1 MSTKEDFRII
11 TIGASAGGVVA
22 LPALLGTLPAD
33 FPAAIFVVL
42 HIPVQQDD
50 LLTALIQR
58 KTALAVH
65 TAWDGQEIAPGNIYV
80 APPDNHLLIEGSKI
94 RISHGPRQ
102 NRHRPAIDPLFRSA
116 AKYYGARV
124 IGVVLTGQLDDG
136 VVGLNAIKTHG
147 GVAIVQSPDDA
158 EEPEMV
164 QQALRN
170 VQVDYC
176 LPLDQIGSCLREL
189 MGKTRISS
197 SHPHPATDPAV
208 SPPVGLPEISNTLGA
223 PTPYICPECH
233 GPLWENPMGGPLEYR
248 CHVGHSYSPE
258 SLLIDQDED
267 LERALW
273 SAVRTFEEQADLLRR
288 LIKRNVTA
296 PLLKKWQAR
305 ADENQKNADAIRAL
319 LQARR

>member
-1 MSTKEDFRII
+1 
-11 TIGASAGGVVA
+11 
-22 LPALLGTLPAD
+22 
-33 FPAAIFVVL
+33 L

-65 TAWDGQEIAPGNIYV
+65 TAWDGQEIVPGNVYV
-80 APPDNHLLIEGSKI
+80 APPDNHLLIEGPRI

-116 AKYYGARV
+116 AKFYGSRV

-136 VVGLNAIKTHG
+136 MIGLNAIKTHG
-147 GVAIVQSPDDA
+147 GIAIVQSPEDA
-158 EEPEMV
+158 AEPEMV
-164 QQALRN
+164 RNALRN
-170 VQVDYC
+170 VQVDYS
-176 LPLDQIGSCLREL
+176 LSLEEIGLRLREL
-189 MGKTRISS
+189 VKPMGSTPSAA
-197 SHPHPATDPAV
+197 ATDLSV
-208 SPPVGLPEISNTLGA
+208 DPPVGLQKITDALGSPA
-223 PTPYICPECH
+223 PYICPECH
-233 GPLWENPMGGPLEYR
+233 GPLWENQNGAAIEYR

-273 SAVRTFEEQADLLRR
+273 SAIRTFEEQADLLRR
-288 LIKRNVTA
+288 VAKKNITA
-296 PLLKKWQAR
+296 PLLEKWRVR
-305 ADENQKNADAIRAL
+305 AEENQKHADAIRSL